1 MPPDP
6 LIRPAVPDDAP
17 AIATI
22 HAETWRVAYRG
33 LLPDAYLDDLTP
45 DSRLPMWQEILSGRH
60 PQIQVW
66 VVTIDDTVAGFAST
80 NPARDEPGTGELAT
94 IYMHPDWMHRGI
106 GRILL
111 AHAESGLVAQGFTVA
126 RLAVLRDNHSTRRFY
141 ERAGWTTD
149 GTELHEDV
157 LGVPVIDLVYRKPLG
172 GNGGTP

>member
-33 LLPDAYLDDLTP
+33 HLPDAYLDDLTP
-45 DSRLPMWQEILSGRH
+45 DSRLPMWQETLSGRH

-94 IYMHPDWMHRGI
+94 IYMHPDWMHGASAGSCWHTPSQAWSPRDSLSPASRSCATITLPG
-106 GRILL
+106 
-111 AHAESGLVAQGFTVA
+111 ASTSA
-126 RLAVLRDNHSTRRFY
+126 RAGPPTAPNSTRMSSAFR
-141 ERAGWTTD
+141 
-149 GTELHEDV
+149 
-157 LGVPVIDLVYRKPLG
+157 
-172 GNGGTP
+172 